1 MADEFGGPIPVGDY
15 AQIGTEAIGKEI
27 IKSIGDSPAVL
38 MKNHGVFTI
47 GSSARAAVKAAVMVE
62 DIAKTVFLALLQGT
76 PDKIPVQEVRR
87 AHKAY
92 KEKYGQ
98 KEAS

>member
-1 MADEFGGPIPVGDY
+1 
-15 AQIGTEAIGKEI
+15 
-27 IKSIGDSPAVL
+27 
-38 MKNHGVFTI
+38 
-47 GSSARAAVKAAVMVE
+47 MVE

-76 PDKIPVQEVRR
+76 PDEIPVQEVRR